1 MFQWLMKKWVFDWK
15 AVEWAVICR
24 DLYQH
29 RWKMSTL
36 IEENSHFLWSESQEV
51 CLVMGN
57 CSCSDSTRCCNSCVI
72 PYNQYQSVFWMGHG
86 RVVSTLAT
94 AVGCE
99 CACKFYGSRFEVVIH
114 LMTKFF
120 IIGIHPVV
128 LMSPPHKNDIHDYI
142 HTCTFL
148 LKFCQLIH
156 RKLGAQKSTGCR
168 TQLNLAWF
176 VWVADSGPLTRWLRL
191 SSTHFDL
198 PLYQLRH
205 RAHIHTYYVIFHSHL
220 DSNTVTATKFST

>member
-94 AVGCE
+94 AVGCA

-114 LMTKFF
+114 LMTKFVHNW
-120 IIGIHPVV
+120 HPPCCSHV
-128 LMSPPHKNDIHDYI
+128 
-142 HTCTFL
+142 
-148 LKFCQLIH
+148 
-156 RKLGAQKSTGCR
+156 
-168 TQLNLAWF
+168 
-176 VWVADSGPLTRWLRL
+176 
-191 SSTHFDL
+191 SSTQKWYTW
-198 PLYQLRH
+198 LYTYM
-205 RAHIHTYYVIFHSHL
+205 HISFEILSVDT
-220 DSNTVTATKFST
+220 